1 MGDSQKAHE
10 QRMASCGWLCIAV
23 LVTAVVSLKMEPTTD
38 QRLDLINNMH
48 LSASTGA
55 SAYQEANDTVTVAF
69 DPLQPAEIVSL
80 NMEVSGRIYQSCNT
94 MSDSSARWTSMG
106 TGGSLRSEPNNHC
119 YMVFLSERTWF
130 QAKRAC
136 ENAGGYLVTI
146 TSEDEM
152 NFIWQKFGSL
162 FTETWKGPW
171 IGLSDAAN
179 ENDWRWVTGES
190 SVVGQEM
197 VYANWYTAEPDDC
210 CGGQDCASISGG
222 HWGYK
227 WNDNKCHF
235 LLPYICERNF

>member
-1 MGDSQKAHE
+1 
-10 QRMASCGWLCIAV
+10 MAVAV
-23 LVTAVVSLKMEPTTD
+23 AVKMDPVAD

-48 LSASTGA
+48 LSASTAGA
-55 SAYQEANDTVTVAF
+55 SSQAENDTVTVAF

-80 NMEVSGRIYQSCNT
+80 NLEVSGRIYQSCNS
-94 MSDSSARWTSMG
+94 MADSSARWSAMG
-106 TGGSLRSEPNNHC
+106 AGNLRSEPNNHC

-136 ENAGGYLVTI
+136 ENAGGYLATI

-162 FTETWKGPW
+162 FTKTWKGPW

-210 CGGQDCASISGG
+210 CGGQDCASIAGG

-235 LLPYICERNF
+235 LLPYICERNM

>member
-1 MGDSQKAHE
+1 MMKVVA
-10 QRMASCGWLCIAV
+10 MALFAV
-23 LVTAVVSLKMEPTTD
+23 AVQGLKTPPVAD
-38 QRLDLINNMH
+38 QRLDLVNALH
-48 LSASTGA
+48 TGA
-55 SAYQEANDTVTVAF
+55 EAHVQMRSKMHEEAGNDTVAVAF
-69 DPLQPAEIVSL
+69 DPLSPAQIVSL
-80 NMEVSGRIYQSCNT
+80 NMEVSGRIYQSCNS
-94 MSDSSARWTSMG
+94 MSDSSARWTERMNA
-106 TGGSLRSEPNNHC
+106 RSEPNYHC

-130 QAKRAC
+130 QAKRSC

-152 NFIWQKFGSL
+152 NFVWKKFGNL

-190 SVVGQEM
+190 SVVGQDM
-197 VYANWYTAEPDDC
+197 VYANWYAAEPDDC

-235 LLPYICERNF
+235 LLPYICERDF